1 DGNGPHLREV
11 VSNSRSRHEY
21 EILQAVV
28 RRVDDRIDDDVDRLQ
43 VPAHDR
49 SNLRGVAL
57 LVPMLRIDAEFEIG
71 AVEKPAV
78 VGVWHGEERAEL
90 ETVECSA
97 VVILV
102 DAVQGHVQAGLEPAR
117 DAVRPFGDAIQRLIR
132 DDRAGKCRR
141 LHAARSEI
149 IVHREVQDAPGS
161 QSSVVHLNLVALSA
175 RGWANRQHQG
185 YGKASRIG
193 KRMAHEAPYYPSQ
206 LIELCFC

>member
-71 AVEKPAV
+71 AEENPPLVR
-78 VGVWHGEERAEL
+78 VWHGEERAEL

-117 DAVRPFGDAIQRLIR
+117 DAVRQFGEPLPSLSQ
-132 DDRAGKCRR
+132 DDGY
-141 LHAARSEI
+141 
-149 IVHREVQDAPGS
+149 VQ
-161 QSSVVHLNLVALSA
+161 
-175 RGWANRQHQG
+175 
-185 YGKASRIG
+185 
-193 KRMAHEAPYYPSQ
+193 
-206 LIELCFC
+206 